1 MARISC
7 TIKKKIFAV
16 ATYLTDVKLL
26 RTNAGNLIP
35 DRFITFF
42 FFFFGGGGGA
52 RINLKWSASF
62 YLKS

>member
-35 DRFITFF
+35 DRFRTLLQTRVIFSVYMN
-42 FFFFGGGGGA
+42 
-52 RINLKWSASF
+52 ILIV
-62 YLKS
+62 